1 MIYYN
6 SNENSSIFATK
17 IFLNMGSEKNQEI
30 VKNVFTKFLEERG
43 HRKTPERYAI
53 LQEIYDSE
61 EHFDIESLYI
71 KMKNKNYR
79 VSRATLY
86 NTIEIL
92 LECGLVRRHQFGQ
105 NQAHYEKSYFDK
117 QHDHII
123 LTDTGEVIEFCDPRI
138 QTIKK
143 TIEEIFNIDIH
154 NHSLYF
160 YGSRKTVE
168 EEEQVENNN

>member
-1 MIYYN
+1 MTLI
-6 SNENSSIFATK
+6 STEN
-17 IFLNMGSEKNQEI
+17 NKNQEI
-30 VKNVFTKFLEERG
+30 VKNVFTMYLENKG

-61 EHFDIESLYI
+61 EHFDIENLYI

-86 NTIEIL
+86 NTIEL
-92 LECGLVRRHQFGQ
+92 LLDCALVRKHQFGQ

-123 LTDTGEVIEFCDPRI
+123 MTDTGEVIEFCDPRI
-138 QTIKK
+138 QQIKDMMG
-143 TIEEIFNIDIH
+143 ELLNYRVIH
-154 NHSLYF
+154 HSLNL
-160 YGSRKTVE
+160 YGECLGNCDFKKSVK
-168 EEEQVENNN
+168 